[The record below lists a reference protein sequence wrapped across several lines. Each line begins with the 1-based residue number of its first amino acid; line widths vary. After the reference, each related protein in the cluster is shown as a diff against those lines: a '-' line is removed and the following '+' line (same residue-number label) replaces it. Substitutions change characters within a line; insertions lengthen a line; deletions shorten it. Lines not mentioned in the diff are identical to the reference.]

1 MSLYVR
7 LIFWLL
13 FVGACLLLFFSSRR
27 RHTSGSL
34 VTGVQTCALPIYR
47 GEEAGAFVA
56 AALLGDAE
64 LEASAVVVTGAEGW
78 RFVEANPNVRI
89 AVAGSPAIAEAPV
102 LRDGLAVVVPYA
114 SGDMA
119 RLFAGVASKLDDNEL
134 SLERAIHYE
143 FEKADRKNVVYG

>member
-1 MSLYVR
+1 MIRQPPISTR
-7 LIFWLL
+7 TDTL
-13 FVGACLLLFFSSRR
+13 FPYTPLFRS
-27 RHTSGSL
+27 
-34 VTGVQTCALPIYR
+34 
-47 GEEAGAFVA
+47 
-56 AALLGDAE
+56 
-64 LEASAVVVTGAEGW
+64 EGW
-78 RFVEANPNVRI
+78 RFVEANPNVRS

-143 FEKADRKNVVYG
+143 FEKSLALIGVEGNDARRLATLCGRSLSEVSRHPAVKPAHPLPPWPHHPASA